1 MSIDGVFDEPYR
13 EFEPIGLDVEV
24 PLPPLGRDVRQALV
38 IDAGPIAVFGIPDVL
53 VRAFDVGDD
62 EPIGFGPV
70 FCPESLNPFPFA
82 EHPNEVVG
90 DATPEPV

>member
-1 MSIDGVFDEPYR
+1 
-13 EFEPIGLDVEV
+13 
-24 PLPPLGRDVRQALV
+24 LGRDVRQALV

-70 FCPESLNPFPFA
+70 FCPESLNPFPLS
-82 EHPNEVVG
+82 EHPDEGVG
-90 DATPEPV
+90 NATPESV